1 MHSISMPYNKVFHSP
16 GLLVTSLILFVLENF
31 GKKMTP
37 HQKKKI
43 DNIILISLEQQDL
56 KPISIVKIVKNN
68 TKYMHQ

>member
-1 MHSISMPYNKVFHSP
+1 MPYNKVFHSP
-16 GLLVTSLILFVLENF
+16 GLLVTSLILFILENF